1 MIVLIGKLTYV
12 GTTSM
17 EVRVDTYVEDAEGIR
32 RPINRAY
39 FCMVALDENDKPV
52 KVPGLIWRR
61 NRKRQNGRVEKEGD
75 R

>member
-52 KVPGLIWRR
+52 KVP
-61 NRKRQNGRVEKEGD
+61 
-75 R
+75 